1 MDGNLIATINEGD
14 GLFVEKLQIED
25 NNLIAYYREEGG
37 NVAKVDLGQV
47 TPKITVGTTTTGA
60 PGTNADVTINGTS
73 QNPTLNF
80 TIPKGSNGTNGTNG
94 TNGISPTF
102 SIDENG
108 HLMADYDNPYV
119 PT

>member
-14 GLFVEKLQIED
+14 GLFVEKLQLEK

-47 TPKITVGTTTTGA
+47 IPNITVGTTTTGS
-60 PGTNADVTINGTS
+60 PGTNANVTMNGTS

-80 TIPKGSNGTNGTNG
+80 TIPKGSNGTNGA
-94 TNGISPTF
+94 NGISPTF
-102 SIDENG
+102 SIDESG